1 MRHAVVVLALAPSL
15 LLLGYAQAPA
25 PSPVRTQ
32 VVLLGTGTPRPNP
45 QRFGPSTAVVAGDQ
59 AYLFDAGIGV
69 TRRLASAREKGIEA
83 LAPTKVRRVFLTHLH
98 SDHTL
103 GLPDIIL
110 TPWVMGRTEPLE
122 LWGPHG
128 TRAMVDHILAAY
140 AQDIDIRTHKLEHA
154 NTTGYKV
161 NVHEIDSGDI
171 YKDANV
177 TITPFLVRHGEWKQ
191 AFGYRIEAPGRT
203 IVISGDTSKA
213 ESIVENCHGCD
224 ILIHEVYTQKSYDLV
239 AEPWQTYRRAYHTS
253 TRELG
258 DIATRAKPG
267 LLIIYH
273 PSNAG
278 CDQSGIHNCMQA
290 ESEEQTL
297 QELKQFY
304 GGNVVMGHD
313 LDVF

>member
-1 MRHAVVVLALAPSL
+1 MRRGLAALILIGCCSAAWGQTVPP
-15 LLLGYAQAPA
+15 PA
-25 PSPVRTQ
+25 RHVQ
-32 VVLLGTGTPRPNP
+32 VVMLGTGTPRPSP
-45 QRFGPSTAVVAGDQ
+45 QRFGPSTAIVVADQ
-59 AYLFDAGIGV
+59 AYLFDAGVGV
-69 TRRLASAREKGIEA
+69 TRRLESAREKGIEA
-83 LAPTKVRRVFLTHLH
+83 LSPTRVRHVFLTHLH

-122 LWGPHG
+122 VWGPHG
-128 TRAMVDHILAAY
+128 TRAMVDSILQAY
-140 AQDIDIRTHKLEHA
+140 AQDIDNRTNGLQHA

-161 NVHEIDSGDI
+161 NVHEIDAGDA
-171 YKDANV
+171 YKDADV
-177 TITPFLVRHGEWKQ
+177 TIKPFLVRHGEWKQ

-213 ESIVENCHGCD
+213 ESIVENCRGCD
-224 ILIHEVYTQKSYDLV
+224 VLIHEVYTQMSYELV
-239 AEPWQTYRRAYHTS
+239 PERWQTYRRAYHTS

-258 DIATRAKPG
+258 DIATRARPG
-267 LLIIYH
+267 LLVIYH

-278 CDQSGIHNCMQA
+278 CDESGANKCKQA

-297 QELKQFY
+297 KELKQLY
-304 GGNVVMGHD
+304 AGKVVIGHD